1 MSNQGGFKIL
11 RMKDVVQI
19 TGLSRSAIYQKVA
32 CNQFPKQIKLG
43 ARATGWLLDEV
54 ICWLNG
60 QIAMSRAERG
70 V

>member
-1 MSNQGGFKIL
+1 MSNQSGVKIL

-43 ARATGWLLDEV
+43 VRATGWLLDEV
-54 ICWLNG
+54 ICWLNN
-60 QIAMSRAERG
+60 QIAISRAKQG
-70 V
+70 L